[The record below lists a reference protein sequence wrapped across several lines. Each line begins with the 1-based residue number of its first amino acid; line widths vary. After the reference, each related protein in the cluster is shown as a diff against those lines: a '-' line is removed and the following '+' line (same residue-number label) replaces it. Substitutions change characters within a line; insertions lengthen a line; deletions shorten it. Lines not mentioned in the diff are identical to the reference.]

1 MMNIRILGAHSCESS
16 TTSCVCFLID
26 DTLAVDA
33 GCITSN
39 LSIKDQKRLEAVLLT
54 HQHYDHIRDIPALA
68 LNLARHGGHVSV
80 YATDCVEDIIE
91 THLLNGKVYPK
102 FQSIPIAKPA
112 IGFEVVRPYES
123 LTIDGHSILA
133 IPVNHI
139 DGTVGY
145 QISDKRGCNVFY
157 TADTGPGL
165 SGCWQHISPQLLF
178 IDVTLPNSDEEFA
191 RNTGHLTP
199 NLLKQELITFCEVKG
214 YFPKVITVHMDNDL
228 EPVIREE
235 LATVAKSLNISIETA
250 REGMQVR
257 I

>member
-1 MMNIRILGAHSCESS
+1 MNIRILGAHSCESS

-26 DTLAVDA
+26 DTLAIDA

-39 LSIKDQKRLEAVLLT
+39 LSIKDQKRLDAVLLT
-54 HQHYDHIRDIPALA
+54 HQHYDHIRDIPSLA
-68 LNLARHGGHVSV
+68 LNLSRHDGHISI
-80 YATDCVEDIIE
+80 YATDHVGDIIE

-102 FQSIPIAKPA
+102 FQSIPVSKPA
-112 IGFEVVRPYES
+112 IGFEVIKPYES
-123 LTIDGHSILA
+123 MTIDGHSILA
-133 IPVNHI
+133 VPVNHI

-145 QISDKRGCNVFY
+145 QVSDKEGSNVFY

-165 SGCWQHISPQLLF
+165 ADCWRYISPQLLF
-178 IDVTLPNSDEEFA
+178 IDVTFPNANEEFA
-191 RNTGHLTP
+191 RSTGHLTP
-199 NLLKQELITFCEVKG
+199 NLLKQELVMFCDDKG

-235 LATVAKSLNISIETA
+235 LAAVAKSLNTPIKIA
-250 REGMQVR
+250 REGMQLR